1 MDKNFIKSILAPL
14 LCSVITAAFIT
25 YNTTK
30 ENTRDIERNTKEIEA
45 VKRDYVTR
53 REFELK
59 LEALEKTANR
69 IDRNVD
75 KLTQL
80 LLNK

>member
-1 MDKNFIKSILAPL
+1 MDKQFLKSVLAPL
-14 LCSVITAAFIT
+14 ICSVIAAAFIT

-30 ENTRDIERNTKEIEA
+30 ENTRDIARNTKEIEE
-45 VKRDYVTR
+45 VKKDYVTR

-59 LEALEKTANR
+59 LEALEKTVNR